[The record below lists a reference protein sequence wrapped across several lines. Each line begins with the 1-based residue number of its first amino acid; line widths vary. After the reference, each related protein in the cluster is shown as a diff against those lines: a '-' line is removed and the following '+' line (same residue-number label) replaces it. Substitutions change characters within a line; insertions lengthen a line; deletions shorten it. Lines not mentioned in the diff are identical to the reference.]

1 MFHVEHVPRG
11 TLKTLMNSS
20 QKHIGKLVDLFTE
33 EIYDA
38 EIVVRN
44 GKIQSIEK
52 SSTKSSSYILP
63 GLVDSH
69 IHIESSMLTPQH
81 FSRIAVSHGTVATV
95 SDPHEIANVLG
106 LDGVRYMIENAL
118 GAELKFFFGAPS
130 CVPATSFESSG
141 AEISADDIEYLFEK
155 KGLKFLSE
163 MMNYPGVIYDDP
175 EVIRKI
181 EIAKRH
187 KRKIDGHAPGLTGAN
202 LVKYIQAGID
212 TDHECS
218 GIEEALEKIE
228 RGMIV
233 QIREGS
239 AAKNFD
245 ALWTLVDKFPDMV
258 FLCSDDLHPDDLLD
272 GHINKLLK
280 KGVEKGINLFNLLR
294 AVSINPIRHYDLPV
308 GLLKVG
314 NSADFIRVDDLVSF
328 RVSETY
334 IGGKKVFDRLEGLK
348 EVPPQRILNKFEAKR
363 IEENSLVVPPK
374 SNSVKV
380 ITVEDGELLTKFF
393 VASLEAVQDD
403 LVSDISQDI
412 LKMAVLNRYENEMPS
427 LAFINNFS
435 LKKGALASSISHD
448 SHNIIA
454 VGVSNTEIAECIN
467 WIIDN
472 RGGVAVHDGIGVTG
486 IPLPIAGIISDQKAE
501 TVASLYKNINNV
513 AEGIGC
519 SLKAPFMTLSFMALL
534 VIPDLKL
541 SNKGLFDGCN
551 FCFTSLYE

>member
-1 MFHVEHVPRG
+1 M
-11 TLKTLMNSS
+11 
-20 QKHIGKLVDLFTE
+20 
-33 EIYDA
+33 
-38 EIVVRN
+38 
-44 GKIQSIEK
+44 
-52 SSTKSSSYILP
+52 
-63 GLVDSH
+63 
-69 IHIESSMLTPQH
+69 
-81 FSRIAVSHGTVATV
+81 
-95 SDPHEIANVLG
+95 
-106 LDGVRYMIENAL
+106 
-118 GAELKFFFGAPS
+118 
-130 CVPATSFESSG
+130 
-141 AEISADDIEYLFEK
+141 
-155 KGLKFLSE
+155 
-163 MMNYPGVIYDDP
+163 
-175 EVIRKI
+175 
-181 EIAKRH
+181 
-187 KRKIDGHAPGLTGAN
+187 
-202 LVKYIQAGID
+202 
-212 TDHECS
+212 
-218 GIEEALEKIE
+218 
-228 RGMIV
+228 
-233 QIREGS
+233 
-239 AAKNFD
+239 
-245 ALWTLVDKFPDMV
+245 
-258 FLCSDDLHPDDLLD
+258 
-272 GHINKLLK
+272 
-280 KGVEKGINLFNLLR
+280 
-294 AVSINPIRHYDLPV
+294 
-308 GLLKVG
+308 LKVG

-412 LKMAVLNRYENEMPS
+412 LKMAVLNRYENEKPS

-513 AEGIGC
+513 AAGIGC